1 MADVL
6 ETEVNRRRKCSAFR
20 QYALSALIVIIAI
33 PACVLAAK
41 GLKRYDDA
49 LDNVQASF
57 AADSAIREGD
67 SYLDRSAQMDTSN
80 VKDFAPDATR
90 LISLEAH
97 ARKNIHLFCVETPTE
112 VRAYLGS
119 VQIADLKERLVL
131 DAPAS
136 GYLSACEK
144 QISKL

>member
-1 MADVL
+1 MADVANT
-6 ETEVNRRRKCSAFR
+6 ETSGRGKRSVLR
-20 QYALSALIVIIAI
+20 QHALSALIVIIAI
-33 PACVLAAK
+33 PACVMAAK
-41 GLKRYDDA
+41 FLKGYDNA

-57 AADSAIREGD
+57 AADLAIREGG
-67 SYLDRSAQMDTSN
+67 SYLDRSAQIEASN
-80 VKDFAPDATR
+80 VHDFAPDATR